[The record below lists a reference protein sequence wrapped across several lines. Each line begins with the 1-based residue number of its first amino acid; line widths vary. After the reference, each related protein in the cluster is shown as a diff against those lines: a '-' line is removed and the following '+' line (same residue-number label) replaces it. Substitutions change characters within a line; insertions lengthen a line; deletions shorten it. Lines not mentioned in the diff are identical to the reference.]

1 MNLEQD
7 YMHYRLN
14 FLLVL
19 QLSTASS
26 AFSFLLNVTIPL
38 VQAVQVHLP
47 LNLYKLPNN
56 ADCYRIY
63 TEDFSHLS
71 DTCDLIVCFFFVFFN
86 FFY

>member
-7 YMHYRLN
+7 STCIINLN

-19 QLSTASS
+19 QLLTASS

-38 VQAVQVHLP
+38 VQAVQVPLP

-56 ADCYRIY
+56 ADC
-63 TEDFSHLS
+63 H
-71 DTCDLIVCFFFVFFN
+71 
-86 FFY
+86 